1 MLSFFFLE
9 YVKTM
14 EQERQRKYA
23 EAEKSDN
30 KIVGYNDTLLD
41 EVRYIS
47 RGARTYED
55 TRTGPDHVLRPFS
68 EHVRTLDLVLTIF

>member
-30 KIVGYNDTLLD
+30 KIVGYNDTFLD

-47 RGARTYED
+47 NLQLLCMSI
-55 TRTGPDHVLRPFS
+55 VLFS
-68 EHVRTLDLVLTIF
+68 HSSSR